1 MRHGLISLRD
11 IAVNLGLILINTAIT
26 YIGLFFTYAEFSQ
39 TAVWLPTGLLFT
51 AYLLYKKQVV
61 PAIILAP
68 VIGTLLFSPLQGT
81 ELYMKVIGS
90 SLITLCSVLFG
101 SYLFEKYINRFDIY
115 QSVSATFKFIASM
128 MAVSAV
134 SALLGIFIML
144 FTEPLNIYSGGIL
157 FFKWFFGD
165 LLGLLYLTPL
175 IFSLL
180 RNYRIDYSLGGFL
193 EIFSLFFLVVVFISL
208 VFGPRVETELLRALP
223 FLVLPVLMWIAFR
236 FTEREAI
243 MAAALIAVTATWSGT
258 NSYGPFSFPNSDL
271 ALIILQIY
279 LSVVTVVA
287 LVTTAAVQER
297 RFIQEKMR
305 NVSESLEKR
314 VAKRTSE
321 LATLNKELLIEVNN
335 RKKIEKALKENEDR
349 LSFIL
354 DNVTDAIFTLND
366 KGHFLYQSPSV
377 HTLFAMERKDI
388 NRGSFIDCLSIE
400 AQAGVREKLMQVIR
414 GTREIARLEYTLPG
428 KDGSLIWHA
437 TTLTREIN
445 QEGSV
450 VLIGVA
456 KDITQQKQA
465 EEERYKLEE
474 QIRNAAKLESLGV
487 LAGGIAHDF
496 NNLLTAIMGNCG
508 LAKMQVPQTSKTN
521 NHLIKIEKASLKAA
535 ELCQQLLAYSGK
547 GKFVVQALNLNDV
560 IREMMHLL
568 SVSISKKVKIR
579 LEFNESLPY
588 IKADVA
594 QMQQVIMNVIT
605 NASEAIGDQTGTIH
619 VKTDVIKLDR
629 EGLNRY
635 YMGEMLEPGRYIM
648 IEVTDTGEGMTPE
661 TIEKI
666 FDPFFTTKFTG
677 RGLGLAAVLG
687 ILRSHEASVKI
698 TSTVG
703 QGTTFSFIFP
713 PHKLSEAR
721 AANPVPSDED
731 EMWHGRG
738 TVLLVDDDDSIREVS
753 RQTLE
758 QAGLQVITA
767 ENGEEAVQIY
777 QARKKDI
784 KLVLMDMT
792 MPNLNGREAFVK
804 MRNIDKNVKVILS
817 SGYSEQ
823 EATERI
829 HETGLL
835 GFLQKP
841 YKPQDLLNKIK
852 HILQD

>member
-1 MRHGLISLRD
+1 MRHGLISKKD
-11 IAVNLGLILINTAIT
+11 IWVNLGLIAANTVLT

-51 AYLLYKKQVV
+51 AYLFFKKQIV
-61 PAIILAP
+61 PALVLAP
-68 VIGTLLFSPLQGT
+68 VIATMLFSPLQGAD
-81 ELYMKVIGS
+81 LYLKAFGS
-90 SLITLCSVLFG
+90 SLITLCSVFLG
-101 SYLFEKYINRFDIY
+101 SYLFEKYINRFDFFH
-115 QSVSATFKFIASM
+115 SVSATFKFIASM
-128 MAVSAV
+128 MAVAAA
-134 SALLGIFIML
+134 SALLGIIILFISVQ
-144 FTEPLNIYSGGIL
+144 LNIYSGWII

-175 IFSLL
+175 ILSLR

-193 EIFSLFFLVVVFISL
+193 EIFSLFFLVVIFISL
-208 VFGPRVETELLRALP
+208 VFGPGVETELVRALP

-236 FTEREAI
+236 FSEREAI
-243 MAAALIAVTATWSGT
+243 MAAALIAITATWSGT
-258 NSYGPFSFPNSDL
+258 NNYGPFSFPNSDL

-279 LSVVTVVA
+279 LAVVTVVA

-377 HTLFAMERKDI
+377 RTLFAMGRKDI
-388 NRGSFIDCLSIE
+388 NRSSFIDCLAIE
-400 AQAGVREKLMQVIR
+400 SQEEVRESLAQVIA
-414 GTREIARLEYTLPG
+414 GTREVARLEYTLPG
-428 KDGSLIWHA
+428 EDGSLLWHA

-465 EEERYKLEE
+465 EEERHKLEE
-474 QIRNAAKLESLGV
+474 QIRNAAKLESLGI

-508 LAKMQVPQTSKTN
+508 LAKMQVPQSSKTG

-568 SVSISKKVKIR
+568 SVSISKKVDIR

-605 NASEAIGDQTGTIH
+605 NASEAIGDQTGTII
-619 VKTDVIKLDR
+619 VKTDVIELDR
-629 EGLNRY
+629 EGLEQY
-635 YMGEMLEPGRYIM
+635 YMGEMLDPGRYIM
-648 IEVTDTGEGMTPE
+648 IEVTDSGEGMDAE

-698 TSTVG
+698 TSVVG
-703 QGTTFSFIFP
+703 KGTTFSFIFP
-713 PHKLSEAR
+713 PHKFSETQS
-721 AANPVPSDED
+721 AAESASGED
-731 EMWHGRG
+731 EIWYGKG

-777 QARKKDI
+777 RARRKDI
-784 KLVLMDMT
+784 RLVLMDMT

-804 MRNIDKNVKVILS
+804 MRDIDKNVKVILS

-823 EATERI
+823 EATQRI
-829 HETGLL
+829 DETGLL

-852 HILQD
+852 NILQD